1 MAHDPHRQNT
11 RRSRARTRAAPLRA
25 VVPPRARGIRAFRCT
40 DKDESINARLEGLTL
55 LTANNRA
62 AAQSALRAARRSAH
76 SGQCYDPIR
85 HAALRRLVASYCE
98 AGDDGGDKILPRPRP
113 PAGGA

>member
-1 MAHDPHRQNT
+1 MQNI
-11 RRSRARTRAAPLRA
+11 RRSRSRRRAAPSQA
-25 VVPPRARGIRAFRCT
+25 AAKPRARGIRAFRST
-40 DKDESINARLEGLTL
+40 DKEESINARLEGLTL

-62 AAQSALRAARRSAH
+62 AAQSALRAARRSAR

-85 HAALRRLVASYCE
+85 HAALRRLVTAHCD
-98 AGDDGGDKILPRPRP
+98 AGADGGDKILPRPRP